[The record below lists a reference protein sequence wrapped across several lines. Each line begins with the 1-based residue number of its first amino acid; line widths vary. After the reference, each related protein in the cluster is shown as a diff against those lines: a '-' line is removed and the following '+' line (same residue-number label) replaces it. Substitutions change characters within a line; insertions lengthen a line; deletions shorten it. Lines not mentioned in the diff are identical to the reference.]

1 MNVLFLDVDG
11 VLNSYQSSKQLDDSM
26 IYHLGR
32 IVSKINLK
40 IVLSS
45 TWRLYSD
52 SLVELEVRLAKDGI
66 SIFDT
71 TVHLVPAKMS
81 IPSVERH
88 FEIQEWLDRHKVEK
102 FAILDDD
109 NKANIEGHFFKT
121 DPNIGLTKEIADS
134 IINYFLKMVE

>member
-11 VLNSYQSSKQLDDSM
+11 VLNSYRSSKQLDDSM
-26 IYHLGR
+26 IYHLGK
-32 IVSKINLK
+32 IVSKIDLK

-71 TVHLVPAKMS
+71 TVHLMPEKMS
-81 IPSVERH
+81 MPPVERY
-88 FEIQEWLDRHKVEK
+88 FEIQEWLDRHEVEK

-109 NKANIEGHFFKT
+109 KRANIEGHFFQT
-121 DPNIGLTKEIADS
+121 DPDIGLTKEIADS
-134 IINYFLKMVE
+134 VVEYFLK